1 MSTGKPRFAAHA
13 VPGASLFPAVAI
25 VANSRMLHRN
35 VSVNEQLADCSILAR
50 LLYTWG
56 LPHTS
61 DYGVL
66 AASPRRLK
74 AQVFP
79 ISSETPEEVGEACEE
94 LVAAGLWKR
103 FEDEGHPY
111 IVYPTFDKYQRVD
124 KRTSSPRDGL
134 PLPPTYGGFPEVP
147 GSSRHFSGKRS
158 EEKRREEKGREEN
171 ARAPEASPDDP
182 DGTANGNACNSPLVG
197 AAVAFFARRN
207 PQIISQA
214 KAQQWALTLA
224 QLLGGTQAVTE
235 ARVVSA
241 LRGEPGAL
249 PAPDTAL
256 EEHRWPDRWLSRI
269 AKLQLA
275 HEADEPSAPREP
287 EPIPEA
293 LAAMIRE
300 RTLGRTRQAK
310 RLEGVTDGS
319 A

>member
-94 LVAAGLWKR
+94 LVMAGLWKR
-103 FEDEGHPY
+103 FEHEGQQY
-111 IVYPTFDKYQRVD
+111 IFYPTFDKYQRVD

-158 EEKRREEKGREEN
+158 EEKRSEEKGREEN
-171 ARAPEASPDDP
+171 ARAPEAPEDAKA
-182 DGTANGNACNSPLVG
+182 TAHIAACNSPLVG
-197 AAVAFFARRN
+197 AAVQFFSLRN

-214 KAQQWALTLA
+214 KSQQWALTLA

-235 ARVVSA
+235 AQVVAA
-241 LRGEPGAL
+241 LHGEPGAL
-249 PAPDTAL
+249 PTPDTAL